1 MSYCFKISVK
11 SGNYE
16 LSHMVHA
23 DCQVNEKIQG
33 RLDEGEQED
42 KFVDEGKAQI
52 RFLNQHL

>member
-1 MSYCFKISVK
+1 
-11 SGNYE
+11 
-16 LSHMVHA
+16 MVHA